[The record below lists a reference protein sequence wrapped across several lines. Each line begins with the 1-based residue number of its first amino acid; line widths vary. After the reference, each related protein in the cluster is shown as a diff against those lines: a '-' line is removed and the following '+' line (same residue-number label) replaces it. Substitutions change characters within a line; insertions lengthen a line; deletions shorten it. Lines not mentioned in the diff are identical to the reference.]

1 MERTKVVLDGILAKS
16 LVVILSILLFDVLW
30 QVFSR
35 YVLKDP
41 SSFTDELARFLL
53 IWVSLLGASFALSK
67 KMHLAID
74 ILPEKFTGN
83 LYHLAQKFILLC
95 IGLFCFFVMVLGGIR
110 LVYIT
115 LLLEQ
120 KAPALQV
127 PLGYV
132 YLVLPLSGIVMI
144 FYVFYFWFET
154 ALEKKS

>member
-74 ILPEKFTGN
+74 ILPEKLTGN
-83 LYHLAQKFILLC
+83 LYNLAQRFILIS

-144 FYVFYFWFET
+144 FYVVYFWFEQ